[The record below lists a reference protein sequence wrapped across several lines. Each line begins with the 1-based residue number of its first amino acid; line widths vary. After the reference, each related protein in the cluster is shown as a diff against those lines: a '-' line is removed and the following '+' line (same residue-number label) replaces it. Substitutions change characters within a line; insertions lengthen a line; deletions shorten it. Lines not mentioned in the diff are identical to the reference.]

1 MALFVYKTYQELS
14 KDELYHILKI
24 RASVFIVEQNCVYQD
39 IDDMDQDALHLW
51 MIEEGKIVSYARVL
65 KANTYL
71 DEVAIGRVISLERNK
86 GYGKAIFAQA
96 LDIAQNKFQ
105 AEIVKIR
112 AQQQVEHFYNQFNFQ
127 RCRQPLCYAGLL
139 HVDMIWKKQ

>member
-86 GYGKAIFAQA
+86 GYGKANF
-96 LDIAQNKFQ
+96 LKP
-105 AEIVKIR
+105 KI
-112 AQQQVEHFYNQFNFQ
+112 
-127 RCRQPLCYAGLL
+127 L
-139 HVDMIWKKQ
+139 